1 MFWGKKKEAKP
12 KQAAKAV
19 TTAQASA
26 ASAVPAAISLDFT
39 KAADVEA
46 AHDGCEAGRQTP
58 GGYVIG
64 QGQGIRSAAS
74 LLVKPGE
81 KFVLEAAVYAETDPT
96 NGEPL
101 VFFTGVLAY
110 DVDGEIIH
118 WWTAKGPIART
129 EGVRTVMEEFE
140 APPGVVSARIGICG
154 PWKPEG
160 ELSNGKI
167 GVKVAGLKKL

>member
-26 ASAVPAAISLDFT
+26 ARAVPTAISLDFT

-46 AHDGCEAGRQTP
+46 AHGGCEVGRQTP

-74 LLVKPGE
+74 LPVKPGE
-81 KFVLEAAVYAETDPT
+81 KFVLESAVYAETDPT

-118 WWTAKGPIART
+118 WWTAKGPIAHK
-129 EGVRTVMEEFE
+129 EGLRTVMEEFE
-140 APPGVVSARIGICG
+140 APPRAVLARIGVCG

-160 ELSNGKI
+160 TVSNGKI
-167 GVKVAGLKKL
+167 GIKAAALKKR